1 MIKNTYCLELIF
13 ILLNIF
19 QQQKL
24 MKKVILTEILFLKKK
39 DKRHQKKNLT
49 VHLLELI
56 LVENYDADYE
66 ASRIQAFI
74 SNFNKNK
81 IKKLQDKIKKLSVK
95 NNVNDK

>member
-1 MIKNTYCLELIF
+1 MSIIKKIQTDEKGSEFNYLELIF

-56 LVENYDADYE
+56 LV
-66 ASRIQAFI
+66 
-74 SNFNKNK
+74 KK
-81 IKKLQDKIKKLSVK
+81 IMMQTMKLVEYRPLSVSLK
-95 NNVNDK
+95 TKKKKMK